1 MLRTRVSMPRRKRAR
16 TCGHKI
22 SIPIPRKRMP
32 RTMTAKYRMGMSK
45 VKYWITWGILVM
57 GKMIPDSMVIVSMMR
72 KVTIMD
78 CSWVCTMV
86 EINIPNPRVDR
97 R

>member
-1 MLRTRVSMPRRKRAR
+1 MLMTRVSIPRRKRAR

-22 SIPIPRKRMP
+22 SIPTPRKRIP
-32 RTMTAKYRMGMSK
+32 RTMTAKYRMGMRK